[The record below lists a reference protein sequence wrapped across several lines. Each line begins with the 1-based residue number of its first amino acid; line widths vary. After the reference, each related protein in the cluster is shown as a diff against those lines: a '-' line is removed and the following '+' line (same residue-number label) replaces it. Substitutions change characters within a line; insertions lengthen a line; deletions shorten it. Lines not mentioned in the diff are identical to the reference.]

1 MDKVKIN
8 QWSSWIVD
16 CLLFIILLIVMNY
29 SLYYVQTVPN
39 VILEQ
44 GLAHRIF
51 YFHVPV
57 AWVALYGPLFSCVAS
72 ITYLITL
79 NKKWDMYSY
88 SLNIISLVFSFG
100 VLFSGPIWALSAWGV
115 SWDWTDARLQS
126 FFILFLSLIGY
137 FIFRSLVTSYQK
149 KMLLSSYLTLLCGV
163 NSILTW
169 GAIRWIDNPGNHP
182 SSVLGKGGMDADMKF
197 GFYLSVFAFHILF
210 LVLLRLTIRYVSL
223 TNELNRLK
231 QNMD

>member
-1 MDKVKIN
+1 MDKIKQN
-8 QWSSWIVD
+8 QFNSWFWDI
-16 CLLFIILLIVMNY
+16 CLFIILFFVMMY
-29 SLYYVQTVPN
+29 SLYYVQNIPN

-57 AWVALYGPLFSCVAS
+57 AWVALYGPLFACITS
-72 ITYLITL
+72 IAYLISRKNIFDL
-79 NKKWDMYSY
+79 YSY

-115 SWDWTDARLQS
+115 PWDWTDARLQS

-137 FIFRSLVTSYQK
+137 FIFRSLVTSFQK
-149 KMLLSSYLTLLCGV
+149 KMLLSAYLTLLCGI
-163 NSILTW
+163 NSVLTW
-169 GAIRWIDNPGNHP
+169 GAIRWVDNPGNHP

-197 GFYLSVFAFHILF
+197 GFYFSVFAFHLLF
-210 LVLLRLTIRYVSL
+210 LALLRLTIRYVSL
-223 TNELNRLK
+223 INEMNRLK
-231 QNMD
+231 QNLE